1 MPIRNWQLCGR
12 SLALLSSVS
21 LLALSLY
28 MHRQQGSEAPALAM
42 LAEATPPVT
51 DRNGAIAPVPDP
63 ASITYQA
70 YTFEHYT
77 VHVAQIPVS
86 QGWAIV
92 PAVSESLQTLPQFVQ
107 NGAELTMPPAA
118 AINAG
123 FFDPQNQ
130 LTTSYIVVDGEP
142 VADPQDNERLM
153 QNPDLTVHLPQIL
166 NRSEF
171 RRYRCTTG
179 DRYAIAQHLD
189 LTPPDCVLLDAVGAG
204 PRILPDL
211 ALATEAFLTVD
222 EQGSVRDAL
231 GSSGRNARSAIALL
245 PNGDV
250 LLAMA
255 AQQSEAPTHSGI
267 SLEEMAKFLAS
278 LGATDALNLDG
289 GSSAGLWIEGQAI
302 YGRVNGAGD
311 RIERPIKSVLLVIPA
326 ELQH

>member
-1 MPIRNWQLCGR
+1 
-12 SLALLSSVS
+12 
-21 LLALSLY
+21 
-28 MHRQQGSEAPALAM
+28 MH
-42 LAEATPPVT
+42 V
-51 DRNGAIAPVPDP
+51 
-63 ASITYQA
+63 
-70 YTFEHYT
+70 FEHYT
-77 VHVAQIPVS
+77 VHVAHIPIS

-92 PAVSESLQTLPQFVQ
+92 PAVSESLQPLPQFVQ
-107 NGAELTMPPAA
+107 AEVGSTMQPVA

-130 LTTSYIVVDGEP
+130 LTTSHIVVGGES

-171 RRYRCTTG
+171 RRYRCPTG
-179 DRYAIAQHLD
+179 DRYAIAQHLE
-189 LTPPDCVLLDAVGAG
+189 LAPPDCVLIDAVGAG

-211 ALATEAFLTVD
+211 ALAAEAFLTVD
-222 EQGSVRDAL
+222 EGGTMRDAL

-255 AQQSEAPTHSGI
+255 AQQSEAPTQSGI
-267 SLEEMAKFLAS
+267 SLEEMATFLAS
-278 LGATDALNLDG
+278 LGAADALNLDG

-311 RIERPIKSVLLVIPA
+311 RIERPIKSVLLVVPA
-326 ELQH
+326 ELEH